1 MAVAGV
7 LSASKVISSVVQKA
21 LSLYDH
27 LQTAKR
33 NTESF
38 KELGD
43 HVKDVAEVLKTLEE
57 QGVDESVVKTGLEI
71 FERAMKSA
79 DKLLQDYGRSNK
91 LMYFLRAKG
100 WKDRFANVDDQLVKA
115 KQHLTLAI
123 QVEQRGQNQ
132 VNKTKRKVI
141 GESRMLILFLQQ
153 SYKCKSSNNTSTSNN
168 TSKTG
173 TYCIL
178 LFIKNDFYL

>member
-21 LSLYDH
+21 LSLYNQ
-27 LQTAKR
+27 LKKAKR

-38 KELGD
+38 EELAD
-43 HVKDVAEVLKTLEE
+43 HVKNVAEVLKTLEV
-57 QGVDESVVKTGLEI
+57 QGVDEDVVRTGLEM

-91 LMYFLRAKG
+91 CMYFLRARG
-100 WKDRFANVDDQLVKA
+100 WEDRFANVDDQLGKA

-132 VNKTKRKVI
+132 VNESNRRVT

-153 SYKCKSSNNTSTSNN
+153 SYNCKSSNNTRW
-168 TSKTG
+168 
-173 TYCIL
+173 YV
-178 LFIKNDFYL
+178 